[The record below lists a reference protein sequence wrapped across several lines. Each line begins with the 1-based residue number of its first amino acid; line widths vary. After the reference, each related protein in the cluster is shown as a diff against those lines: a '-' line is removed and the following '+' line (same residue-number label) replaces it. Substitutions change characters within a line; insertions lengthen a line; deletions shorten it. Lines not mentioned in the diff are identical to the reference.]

1 MAIGDVIVS
10 ATDYNRSVQEL
21 SDLHDTLYDLKKE
34 FENIHSVFN
43 VDKETLQNKIGNVEN
58 IFKKIE
64 LKQNNSASNLLEAKN
79 DFEELIK
86 DFNIYK
92 ENSKKELKNMA
103 TQNVK
108 EIEQRVKDTKTKK
121 LEELEAINKEYILHI
136 QDLNEKL
143 GANKT
148 LFEDKLDKLKA
159 TYEIVNK
166 NYNDFTKDFNKKNW
180 YLITFVLLACSVT
193 AFFCGFM
200 VKHQLM
206 MSQLKSSV
214 PLSTF
219 QSVLPFIKPF
229 F

>member
-34 FENIHSVFN
+34 FENINSVFS
-43 VDKETLQNKIGNVEN
+43 VDKETLQNKISTIEN

-64 LKQNNSASNLLEAKN
+64 LNQNNSASNLLEAKE

-86 DFNIYK
+86 DFNTYK
-92 ENSKKELKNMA
+92 ENSKKELKNIA
-103 TQNVK
+103 IENVK
-108 EIEQRVKDTKTKK
+108 EIEKKVKDTKTKK
-121 LEELEAINKEYILHI
+121 LEELEAINKEYIAHI

-148 LFEDKLDKLKA
+148 LFEDKLGKLEA
-159 TYEIVNK
+159 TYKIVNK
-166 NYNDFTKDFNKKNW
+166 NYQDFTKDFNKKNW
-180 YLITFVLLACSVT
+180 YLITFVLLACSIT

-200 VKHQLM
+200 IKHQLTM
-206 MSQLKSSV
+206 TQLKSSV

>member
-34 FENIHSVFN
+34 FENIHSIFN

-206 MSQLKSSV
+206 MTQLKSSV

>member
-1 MAIGDVIVS
+1 MS
-10 ATDYNRSVQEL
+10 
-21 SDLHDTLYDLKKE
+21 KE
-34 FENIHSVFN
+34 NFEI
-43 VDKETLQNKIGNVEN
+43 VDKSNITTLIAEYQYLNDSVIPLFKNNIEESRKLTPVLEN
-58 IFKKIE
+58 IFKANKETVSDLI
-64 LKQNNSASNLLEAKN
+64 EAKN
-79 DFEELIK
+79 DFEELITN
-86 DFNIYK
+86 FNVYK
-92 ENSKKELKNMA
+92 ENSKKELKSIA
-103 TQNVK
+103 IANVQELEK
-108 EIEQRVKDTKTKK
+108 RAKDTKTKK

-166 NYNDFTKDFNKKNW
+166 NYSDFTKDFNKKNW
-180 YLITFVLLACSVT
+180 YLITFVLLACSIT

-200 VKHQLM
+200 IKHQLTM
-206 MSQLKSSV
+206 TQLKSSV